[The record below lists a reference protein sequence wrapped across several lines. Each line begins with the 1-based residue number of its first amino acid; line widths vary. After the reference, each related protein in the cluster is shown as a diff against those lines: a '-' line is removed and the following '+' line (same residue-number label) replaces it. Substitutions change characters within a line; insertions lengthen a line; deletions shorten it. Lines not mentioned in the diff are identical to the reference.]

1 MTNVLNTTVN
11 FRRLIEARYEHGLSV
26 SELGILTGLTDI
38 QINELENGQEGKAFV
53 EHEHRIDCVKRV
65 AEALGINY
73 DQFLSG
79 SEYFF
84 PSPNVSSL
92 RKNEEDFHEEDLV
105 NEFSELKAE
114 IAKFRINELS
124 SSKYHED
131 DRIEELK
138 KVSVDLRPAES
149 FGPIL
154 LILLNIFFYLL
165 YFV

>member
-1 MTNVLNTTVN
+1 MVNTKIN
-11 FRRLIEARYEHGLSV
+11 FRRLTEARYEHGLSV
-26 SELGILTGLTDI
+26 SELGILTGLTEI
-38 QINELENGQEGKAFV
+38 QISELENGEEGKAFV

-73 DQFLSG
+73 AQFLSG
-79 SEYFF
+79 SEYFL
-84 PSPNVSSL
+84 PGPDIAGL
-92 RKNEEDFHEEDLV
+92 RKNEEKFHKEDLQ
-105 NEFSELKAE
+105 NEFSELKHE
-114 IAKFRINELS
+114 ITKFRINELS